1 MDLAIAVHAHLEVLF
16 GLEESRFHDAGLR
29 AGVDRRLD
37 STLSAIAD
45 GSAGRIIG
53 IHRTV
58 VVVAGAAIE
67 TDVGPPDDQVAPA
80 EAICSLIGCCGRR
93 HHDLVEVRIPAAVL
107 DLSPALLPVVV
118 VLGCRAVEVAKL
130 LYSQKLHDG
139 RRYLVSR
146 GGAIPDLLV
155 GQRLDII
162 IVIVAA
168 IPRIELGLVE
178 YFQILRE
185 GKLL

>member
-1 MDLAIAVHAHLEVLF
+1 MIGNNSVLSLNSKYAGSEITSRVHFHFRARHGMDLAIAVHANLQVLF
-16 GLEESRFHDAGLR
+16 GLEESKFHDAGLR

-80 EAICSLIGCCGRR
+80 EAICSLIGCCGGR
-93 HHDLVEVRIPAAVL
+93 HYDLVEVRIPAAVL

-118 VLGCRAVEVAKL
+118 ILG
-130 LYSQKLHDG
+130 
-139 RRYLVSR
+139 
-146 GGAIPDLLV
+146 
-155 GQRLDII
+155 
-162 IVIVAA
+162 
-168 IPRIELGLVE
+168 
-178 YFQILRE
+178 
-185 GKLL
+185 